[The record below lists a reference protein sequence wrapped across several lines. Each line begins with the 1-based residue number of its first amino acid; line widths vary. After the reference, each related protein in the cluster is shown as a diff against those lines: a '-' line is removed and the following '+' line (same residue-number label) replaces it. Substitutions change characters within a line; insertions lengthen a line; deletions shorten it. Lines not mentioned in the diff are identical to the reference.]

1 MTKALNPEFFGA
13 VVPLAGQRKL
23 PTQSP
28 VTSLIR
34 PDYERLSDGR
44 YLVTHW
50 MHGRCGP
57 MQTGGIT
64 VCVMNEYGFLV
75 VVEDR
80 GCSWY

>member
-1 MTKALNPEFFGA
+1 MDLAFFGKT
-13 VVPLAGQRKL
+13 VPLAGQRRETL
-23 PTQSP
+23 PKSTI
-28 VTSLIR
+28 TRLIR
-34 PDYERLSDGR
+34 PSYERLSDGR

-80 GCSWY
+80 GRAWW

>member
-1 MTKALNPEFFGA
+1 MDLAFFGKT
-13 VVPLAGQRKL
+13 VPLAGQRKL
-23 PTQSP
+23 STQSP
-28 VTSLIR
+28 VTGLIHST
-34 PDYERLSDGR
+34 YERLSDGR

-50 MHGRCGP
+50 IHGRCGL

-80 GCSWY
+80 GRAWW